1 MSWNPWLTS
10 LLRLYRK
17 ACYANKPRGPV
28 SILSVLFFIP
38 FCRFRG
44 NNRFEGERFPTEE
57 VVIVFSLCHI
67 NCMKILT
74 TIIYLFH
81 IKTWNFLYKNPRV
94 FYSIFYRNKHRKQAS
109 FWLHNITKTILLFHF
124 SPKPTAE
131 GETKRQQSKQLQF
144 HKITR
149 KKKNIC
155 RTPTIWRQ
163 SNLPSDI
170 SQFVPWSKLSNL
182 SALHW
187 TLPIPKTRKRLK
199 CIHSQI
205 NSSKHIKI
213 NWFSDCKWS
222 QHYSKFLST
231 IPHLR
236 E

>member
-1 MSWNPWLTS
+1 MLALVHAIFGLKWKPSVISLSRYVLSHCKSELIVSWNSWLTS
-10 LLRLYRK
+10 LLRLYRRSWFL
-17 ACYANKPRGPV
+17 AQ
-28 SILSVLFFIP
+28 
-38 FCRFRG
+38 
-44 NNRFEGERFPTEE
+44 PT
-57 VVIVFSLCHI
+57 
-67 NCMKILT
+67 
-74 TIIYLFH
+74 
-81 IKTWNFLYKNPRV
+81 W
-94 FYSIFYRNKHRKQAS
+94 
-109 FWLHNITKTILLFHF
+109 
-124 SPKPTAE
+124 E

-144 HKITR
+144 HKINT

-163 SNLPSDI
+163 SNLPSNI

-187 TLPIPKTRKRLK
+187 TLPIPKPRKRLK

-222 QHYSKFLST
+222 QHYSKFPST